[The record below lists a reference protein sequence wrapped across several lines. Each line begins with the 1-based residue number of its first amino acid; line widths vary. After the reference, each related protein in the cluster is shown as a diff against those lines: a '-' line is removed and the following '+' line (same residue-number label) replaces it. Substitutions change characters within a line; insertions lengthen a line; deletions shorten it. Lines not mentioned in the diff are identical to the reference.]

1 MNRWMWM
8 VVCGAALWAAP
19 CAVSAAEDPMIRR
32 LRTLEEAFVRFR
44 AERDAFE
51 AQLKEQQAA
60 VRAAEAARTEADRRA
75 RDAESARA
83 AAAARMEELDAA
95 LRAARE
101 ELAKTKAA
109 DESAR
114 ERIRALEAELA
125 AATGDAG
132 SQAEALARLATER
145 AEEQEKL
152 QAELDRVRAELDT
165 RGAAVPVPVELHE
178 ELEKLRAR
186 VAELEAAPAGADRP
200 APPPSFRR
208 PAQEEDVPPAVSAN
222 ATREDALAR
231 ARQLRDEGRMEESFA
246 VYADW
251 TGAHPDDV
259 EAAMEWAELQFR
271 TGAFDAGRAT
281 LAALSGREPKRV
293 EPWVL
298 RGRLEQDAGRS
309 DDALAAF
316 QKALELDPRWV
327 PALKEMSLIQH
338 NRGRTAEA
346 VRLLQRARDV
356 APDDG
361 ETCFNLAALLL
372 MSKPPNV
379 REAEQLYRRALML
392 GEERDEHI
400 ERMLSPKP

>member
-60 VRAAEAARTEADRRA
+60 VRAAEAARAEADRRA

-109 DESAR
+109 DESAQ

-125 AATGDAG
+125 AATAGAGAETEDAV
-132 SQAEALARLATER
+132 RLAAER
-145 AEEQEKL
+145 AKEQKKL
-152 QAELDRVRAELDT
+152 QAELEQLRAELDA

-208 PAQEEDVPPAVSAN
+208 PAEGAPPAASAN
-222 ATREDALAR
+222 ATREDALTR

-281 LAALSGREPKRV
+281 LATLSDREPKRV

-298 RGRLEQDAGRS
+298 RGRLEQDAGRT
-309 DDALAAF
+309 DDALEAF
-316 QKALELDPRWV
+316 QKALALDPRWV

-346 VRLLQRARDV
+346 IRLLQRARDV